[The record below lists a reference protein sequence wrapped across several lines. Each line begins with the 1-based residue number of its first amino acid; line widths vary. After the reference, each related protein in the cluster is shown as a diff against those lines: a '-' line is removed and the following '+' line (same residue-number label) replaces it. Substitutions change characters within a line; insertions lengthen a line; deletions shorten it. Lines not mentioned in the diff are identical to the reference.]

1 VFFCEK
7 ETPTSELRQAMTKQ
21 LDKWLIECVR
31 KLYDGKL
38 MAVLSGGDVVAQ
50 ELKYHYFNRIITTCY
65 YPQYIGEEL

>member
-1 VFFCEK
+1 
-7 ETPTSELRQAMTKQ
+7 MTKQ

-50 ELKYHYFNRIITTCY
+50 ELKYHYFCLTAWHHEFSFLLVQIAVWRD
-65 YPQYIGEEL
+65 